1 MKESCSS
8 VDWLFPLIIV
18 LHRPPR
24 HYGNRRLYLNFIAE
38 YIVEPRYNEGPRD
51 WQNMFVIT
59 RFHFMEV
66 LFHIFYYFGDN

>member
-24 HYGNRRLYLNFIAE
+24 HYGNRRYLNFITE
-38 YIVEPRYNEGPRD
+38 CIVEPRYNEGPRD
-51 WQNMFVIT
+51 WQNMFAIT